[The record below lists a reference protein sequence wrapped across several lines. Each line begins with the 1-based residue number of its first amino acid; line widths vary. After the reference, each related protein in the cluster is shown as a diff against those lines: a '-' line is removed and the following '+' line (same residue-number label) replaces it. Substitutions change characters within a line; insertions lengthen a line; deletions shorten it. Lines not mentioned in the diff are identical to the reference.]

1 MAGETSFLVEDF
13 VEAIALQLDRVQ
25 DALAI
30 KGEVRPLTYAVKD
43 FSLQLHVFVEMDD
56 QGDVRFRNSGPNEAG
71 SSVVSMAFTTITKT
85 MIQENTISLAQSRG
99 PTLDEAGLTPR
110 EQRGLARIGVRNLH
124 QLERLRALTGQR
136 NIARLTGVP
145 VDRIQQAVF
154 GGQPQVTAVQ
164 PHPIAPPT
172 NGHAQLV
179 PMPMPRPTPTQMPM
193 PSPMP
198 MPVQPPEGEMAPPQ
212 AQLQPR
218 LRIQG
223 RNLLEDGQ
231 PAVRLNGQPLSIAE
245 ATDDG
250 FTVHLPDASPGGRL
264 EIELPNGQSLAYEL
278 SLQDDGQTIHLS
290 PEGA

>member
-1 MAGETSFLVEDF
+1 

-99 PTLDEAGLTPR
+99 PTLDEAGLTAR

-145 VDRIQQAVF
+145 VDRIQQAVL

-164 PHPIAPPT
+164 PHPITPPT
-172 NGHAQLV
+172 NGHAQ
-179 PMPMPRPTPTQMPM
+179 PMPMPFPRPT
-193 PSPMP
+193 PMP
-198 MPVQPPEGEMAPPQ
+198 MPAPVEPPQGDLSPPQ

-223 RNLLEDGQ
+223 KNLLEDGP
-231 PAVRLNGQPLSIAE
+231 PAVRLNGEPLSIAE
-245 ATDDG
+245 ANDEG
-250 FTVHLPDASPGGRL
+250 FMVHLPDASPGGRL
-264 EIELPNGQSLAYEL
+264 EIELPSGQSLAYEL
-278 SLQDDGQTIHLS
+278 SLEDDGQTIHLS